1 MNRRLFVMF
10 IVIATLVMGSA
21 PPSAHAADTGSSATA
36 NLYAGS
42 SRSAGTLRSSGAV
55 WPSASGDSSSGGSS
69 SVNVYTTPGTHHV
82 NGRDWRTSCVPYSRT
97 QRCTTDIWAT
107 QVTQGKGRF
116 VSRTGW
122 VFNNMTYLPS
132 SRSLWKNN
140 NLGKNANWTTSGR
153 RWRTECDTAVTGR
166 NGCRSYIWGQV
177 VASIK
182 TSGGYRY
189 SVKNAWIFNN
199 MVQFSPPS
207 AGQEQPGTAPGAC
220 TRETLSGTK
229 FGVTLDIPGGLTMEQ
244 AWARA
249 NRLYGKPEMLRIF
262 QPGAPSGWKAAT
274 VATGMDLSVSF
285 KIQPKDI
292 LSGANDAKL
301 RTWFRSAPKDV
312 TIYWTY
318 FHEPENDIQRGAFTP
333 AQYRAAWHRV
343 HKIANETCQPN
354 MHSTLILMDWTLDPR
369 SGRNFDDYYP
379 GSAYIDVL
387 SWDPYNP
394 WGGTIYKDPKAIFE
408 KVALK
413 SKAEGKPFAIA
424 ETGSLLMDN
433 DTGVRRAEWIT
444 SMAKHLRENGALYV
458 SYFDTNQSGREFRLS
473 DKPSQD
479 AWKAVTQ
486 G

>member
-1 MNRRLFVMF
+1 MHPPIPRRLIGRPSRTRAVLVALLCVA
-10 IVIATLVMGSA
+10 IGATLPPATSSAAEPELLTNADFTAGAKGWGTNRSSETLTILNGDIAQLDTKAGGSA
-21 PPSAHAADTGSSATA
+21 TLNDRPNSLQNKARGTNYVATA
-36 NLYAGS
+36 RVRTTTPNVP
-42 SRSAGTLRSSGAV
+42 GTLRIREVSG
-55 WPSASGDSSSGGSS
+55 
-69 SVNVYTTPGTHHV
+69 
-82 NGRDWRTSCVPYSRT
+82 
-97 QRCTTDIWAT
+97 T
-107 QVTQGKGRF
+107 QVNTSKTNF
-116 VSRTGW
+116 VLSNTAW
-122 VFNNMTYLPS
+122 QVVTLNLTTIYPS
-132 SRSLWKNN
+132 SHLDF
-140 NLGKNANWTTSGR
+140 NLNSYNLP
-153 RWRTECDTAVTGR
+153 VGR
-166 NGCRSYIWGQV
+166 NLQV
-177 VASIK
+177 DWV
-182 TSGGYRY
+182 
-189 SVKNAWIFNN
+189 SVKLAPTAAPVPPPVGQQPPV
-199 MVQFSPPS
+199 VQQP
-207 AGQEQPGTAPGAC
+207 PGTAPGAC